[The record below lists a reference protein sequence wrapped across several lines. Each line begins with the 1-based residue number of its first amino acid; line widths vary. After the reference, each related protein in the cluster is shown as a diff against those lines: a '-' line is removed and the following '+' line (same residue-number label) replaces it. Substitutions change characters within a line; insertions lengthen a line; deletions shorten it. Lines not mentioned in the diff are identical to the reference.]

1 VGWAGLGWARR
12 KRLSARVAVRGAAKA
27 GSSRRPETAYG
38 RIDDSPVQKRDG
50 LDFGGDPRLPQA
62 KKAVLV
68 GATYSATSTTSTTTT
83 TATATAT
90 VLLYY
95 CTTVLLY
102 YCTTVLLYYCTTT
115 TTAAGGRVE
124 RGVPSSHLHHT
135 VCYWSEFASSRSD
148 NTAMRARIE

>member
-1 VGWAGLGWARR
+1 L
-12 KRLSARVAVRGAAKA
+12 L
-27 GSSRRPETAYG
+27 
-38 RIDDSPVQKRDG
+38 
-50 LDFGGDPRLPQA
+50 
-62 KKAVLV
+62 VLH
-68 GATYSATSTTSTTTT
+68 
-83 TATATAT
+83 T
-90 VLLYY
+90 VLLVLLVLLLLLLLLLLLYY

>member
-102 YCTTVLLYYCTTT
+102 YYYYCCWWKSRTGCTVVPSAPYRVLL
-115 TTAAGGRVE
+115 E
-124 RGVPSSHLHHT
+124 
-135 VCYWSEFASSRSD
+135 
-148 NTAMRARIE
+148 